1 MKERK
6 RAKESLVEYLVRTG
20 LSSDGEVAK
29 KEILAGLIRVN
40 QGVADKVGLSVREGD
55 IVEKVGA
62 RDFVSR
68 AAHKLQAA
76 CELFPIPVRNAVC
89 ADVGA
94 CTGGFTEVL
103 LKHGARKVFAID
115 VGYGNLDWKI
125 RSDERVVVMERTNA
139 RSIDALESPVSVVSI
154 DVSFVSLQKI
164 LPVVAR
170 WLSCD
175 GHVVA
180 LIKPQFEA
188 LREEVEAGDGI
199 IRNPA
204 IHNRIVEEICEF
216 LPSVGLTKKGIV
228 PSPILGAEGNK
239 EFLLWAT
246 VAERPTLPS
255 EG

>member
-1 MKERK
+1 VKERK
-6 RAKESLVEYLVRTG
+6 RAKESLVEHLVRTG
-20 LSSDGEVAK
+20 LSADAEVAK

-40 QGVADKVGLSVREGD
+40 QGIADKVGLSVREGD
-55 IVEKVGA
+55 VVEKVGA

-94 CTGGFTEVL
+94 CTGGFTQVL
-103 LKHGARKVFAID
+103 LQHGARKVFAID

-139 RSIDALESPVSVVSI
+139 RSVEGFTEPVSVVSI

-164 LPVVAR
+164 LPVVVR
-170 WLSCD
+170 WLSRD

-188 LREEVEAGDGI
+188 SREEVEAGGGI
-199 IRNPA
+199 IRDPE
-204 IHNRIVEEICEF
+204 IHDRIVNQICEF
-216 LPSVGLTKKGIV
+216 LPTVGLTKNGV
-228 PSPILGAEGNK
+228 APSPILGAEGNK

-246 VAERPTLPS
+246 FTEPPVPE
-255 EG
+255 

>member
-6 RAKESLVEYLVRTG
+6 RAKESLVEHLVRTG
-20 LSSDGEVAK
+20 LSADAEVAK

-40 QGVADKVGLSVREGD
+40 QGIADKVGLSVREGD
-55 IVEKVGA
+55 VVEKVGA

-94 CTGGFTEVL
+94 CTGGFTQVL
-103 LKHGARKVFAID
+103 LQHGARKVFAID

-139 RSIDALESPVSVVSI
+139 CSVEGFTEPVSVVSI

-164 LPVVAR
+164 LPVVVR
-170 WLSCD
+170 WLSRD

-188 LREEVEAGDGI
+188 SREEVEAGGGI
-199 IRNPA
+199 IRDPE
-204 IHNRIVEEICEF
+204 IHDRIVNQICEF
-216 LPSVGLTKKGIV
+216 LPTVGLTKNGV
-228 PSPILGAEGNK
+228 APSPIL
-239 EFLLWAT
+239 
-246 VAERPTLPS
+246 
-255 EG
+255 